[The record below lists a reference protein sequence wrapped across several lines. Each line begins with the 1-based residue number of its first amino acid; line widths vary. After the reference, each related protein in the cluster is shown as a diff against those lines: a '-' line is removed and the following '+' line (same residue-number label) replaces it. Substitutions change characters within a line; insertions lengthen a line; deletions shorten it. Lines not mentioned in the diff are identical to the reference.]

1 MAQIDRSKIIGS
13 LLKKGFKLSE
23 NDHHK
28 YQFYYKGKETSV
40 RTKISHGSN
49 YKTYG
54 DILIGQIKKQLK
66 LRTMK
71 ETREF
76 LTCTL
81 SEKKYIKILLD
92 QKIISLN

>member
-1 MAQIDRSKIIGS
+1 MAQIDRSKIKES
-13 LLKKGFKLSE
+13 LLKKGFRFSE

-28 YQFYYKGKETSV
+28 FQFYYEGKETSI
-40 RTKISHGSN
+40 RTKLSHGFN

-54 DILIGQIKKQLK
+54 DELIGQIKKQLK

-71 ETREF
+71 ETRDF

-92 QKIISLN
+92 QDIFLLN